1 MRHLADRLDLCS
13 INTATLGYQLP
24 IDQTIEAV
32 ASAGFGAIAP
42 WRRELQGEPVKVVSR
57 HIRDAGLEVSGYC
70 RSSYIPAASEA
81 EFIAAID
88 DNRRA
93 IDDAAELGAR
103 CFVMVVGGLPEGSK
117 DLPAARQQVHD
128 GMSVLLEY
136 ARRQDVPLAI
146 EPLHPMYAA
155 DRACINTLQQALD
168 LCDALDPPQGNSVKA
183 VVGVAVDLYHV
194 WWDPHLQTQIM
205 RAGRDKRLLGDT
217 INEDVTLLLLPD
229 GSARLE
235 QLRGDRIDAT
245 VASGMFSIRG
255 RDVTILFDEDREL
268 ERLHI
273 PPGMTL
279 RGGKGRLEGDV
290 FQEGVNLEAIS
301 SDYRGIT
308 EADINLKVRLRII
321 S

>member
-1 MRHLADRLDLCS
+1 MRDLADRLDLCS

-24 IDQTIEAV
+24 IDQTIEAI
-32 ASAGFGAIAP
+32 AGAGFGAIAP
-42 WRRELQGEPVKVVSR
+42 WRRELQGEPVKVVSQ

-81 EFIAAID
+81 EFIAAIE

-128 GMSVLLEY
+128 GMSLLLEY
-136 ARRQDVPLAI
+136 ASSQDVPLAI

-168 LCDALDPPQGNSVKA
+168 LCDALDPPRGNSVKA

-194 WWDPHLQTQIM
+194 WWDPQLQTQIM
-205 RAGRDKRLLGDT
+205 RAGRDKRLLGFHLCDWLVPT
-217 INEDVTLLLLPD
+217 RDMLLDRGMMGD
-229 GSARLE
+229 GVIDIRGVRQWMETAGYAGSVEVEMFSRDNWWRRPPAEILAVCAARL
-235 QLRGDRIDAT
+235 QTAC
-245 VASGMFSIRG
+245 
-255 RDVTILFDEDREL
+255 
-268 ERLHI
+268 
-273 PPGMTL
+273 
-279 RGGKGRLEGDV
+279 
-290 FQEGVNLEAIS
+290 
-301 SDYRGIT
+301 
-308 EADINLKVRLRII
+308 
-321 S
+321 

>member
-205 RAGRDKRLLGDT
+205 RAGRDKRLLGFHLCDWLVPT
-217 INEDVTLLLLPD
+217 RDMLLDRGMMGD
-229 GSARLE
+229 GVIDIRGIRQWMETAGYPGSVEVEIFSRDNWWRRPPAEILAVCAARL
-235 QLRGDRIDAT
+235 QTAC
-245 VASGMFSIRG
+245 
-255 RDVTILFDEDREL
+255 
-268 ERLHI
+268 
-273 PPGMTL
+273 
-279 RGGKGRLEGDV
+279 
-290 FQEGVNLEAIS
+290 
-301 SDYRGIT
+301 
-308 EADINLKVRLRII
+308 
-321 S
+321 